1 MPSVRKKQI
10 EQSRNIKRLVIMT
23 VVILLFIYITLSL
36 VFSEKGFL
44 RYMKLRSDRGQIMAE
59 NERVIKQNREI
70 KEQVEELKKNPDAME
85 EIARE
90 QGLTREGELI
100 FKFDD
105 Q

>member
-1 MPSVRKKQI
+1 MRSVRRKQV
-10 EQSRNIKRLVIMT
+10 EQGRKIQKLVILT
-23 VVILLFIYITLSL
+23 LVILLFVYITISL

-44 RYMKLRSDRGQIMAE
+44 RYIKLKSDRGQIMAE
-59 NERVIKQNREI
+59 NERVTKQNQEI
-70 KEQVEELKKNPDAME
+70 KEQVEEMKKNPDTIE

-105 Q
+105 R